1 MRIVNGHIDG
11 FGILPPQAL
20 PDLKPGLS
28 VFLGRNEAGKSTC
41 LDFFRAMLAGYPDGR
56 SREGKQRSGAPLNGG
71 AGGGSLLLETGLAG
85 LVRLTRKPGG
95 NGGQLALAD
104 AEGAPL
110 DAMVAERLFAGVTR
124 EVYRNV
130 YGFSLDELQSFQ
142 SLNAEG
148 VRNALYGASFGM
160 GVRPPGEALK
170 QLDGQLADLFKNGGQ
185 KPLINQLLARL
196 KQVRDTLRNHESDA
210 ATYQR
215 TAERLALLESDLTDL
230 RQRRSTVEDNVAR
243 LARRI
248 TAWQH
253 WEESVR
259 LEGQLDALAPVVTVF
274 PVDGV
279 RRLEELLERAEE
291 RALTESTLRTR
302 LQRLDDTL
310 EGLRPDTALLAALP
324 DIDTLTERKAS
335 CRNAMGA
342 LPGLAADLTHTRE
355 MLATRLAAL
364 GPDWT
369 VERTRALDRSLFAR
383 ERIAGHEKALL
394 DTASDEQR
402 AADDVT
408 RCQREH
414 DSTAQDVALAQTAL
428 DALPAAK
435 VTPLTPEA
443 VERLAGRLDRASG
456 ALDDLPEARHALV
469 SAREATR
476 NALKGLLPATGTRQ
490 QHGDEAAYA
499 PAHESAT
506 ADTVADRQ
514 NANRQQADH
523 QDGQA
528 AQSAARLAIRLLD
541 AREGLL
547 ALDLAMTTS
556 RDTAEAARRDTV
568 QTTANLTTANE
579 RQGEAYHRACT
590 AYAALTREVFGN
602 APSSH
607 GSCIAAT
614 DAMPDGLAHGNGH
627 AISDGMTQDDG
638 TCGHVT
644 PGHLATGQHAQ
655 CLPDLAPLASAI
667 ETRTAALRRL
677 SRAAADLRSE
687 RNALE
692 GIEER
697 LAAHDAATP
706 SGRGSATLAGLG
718 AVLCICGVGLLTA
731 LLPAMTAVSAMASL
745 LTLVGGTTVASPLGT
760 ALVIAGL
767 GIAAATWPRK
777 APGLAAHTAEATRLA
792 TRRDTLHV
800 TCTRLADEVGAL
812 TAQAG
817 AEDTDDAALE
827 RVAARIERWRDAL
840 AALRRHI
847 EECETRSSETR
858 RAAML
863 HDTTRQHADEATRR
877 HAEACDSLE
886 AALAAIDSRLQ
897 LQPVPPLMERA
908 VTLRALTDR
917 ETDAARTV
925 ATLEGHVAALATEA
939 ATVPDL
945 TALSL
950 PEGAALAEMVRSYLA
965 AQRDAARIWQE
976 RQRAEAALAAAR
988 HRLERCR
995 EAQTTAETGLREA
1008 AHRTATTQAAWRDLL
1023 EAQGLDASLTPATAR
1038 DALSIAEE
1046 CITLDDRAQR
1056 LLADIRQREAERD
1069 ALVVPLAAL
1078 CARLGRT
1085 PGTRAVAPAVP
1096 PASLSADGS
1105 DTAGRATASLSADAH
1120 PAATDMG
1127 NEIDWL
1133 ATLDALSRAAHEARA
1148 QHERRDRL
1156 LSERT
1161 ALTEEVE
1168 NAAKALAITRA
1179 AIEALLAE
1187 GDARDTE
1194 TFRHRAAAWQTR
1206 NDLQRQLAERHNALA
1221 IAAGD
1226 EPLEALRAALAAT
1239 DLATLEEDIATQRT
1253 EREHLRAR
1261 ESESMD
1267 EAATLRASLNALATA
1282 DTLAA
1287 LRRQEASLLE
1297 SIRQNGLVWARYALA
1312 RHFLVNAK
1320 RRFEQE
1326 RQPQVIRDASAIFAT
1341 ITDGAWT
1348 GIAASLEDNNLH
1360 VVPPHGE
1367 AIAPESLSRGTQ
1379 EQLYLA
1385 LRLAYIRNHATH
1397 AEPLPVVMDDILVNF
1412 DPARAART
1420 ARALAT
1426 LARGD
1431 ATGTGHQILFFTCHP
1446 HTVSLLLDT
1455 VPEAQSFIVESG
1467 RMAPA

>member
-20 PDLKPGLS
+20 PDLTPGLS

-85 LVRLTRKPGG
+85 RVRLTRKPGG
-95 NGGQLALAD
+95 NGGQLSLAD

-110 DAMVAERLFAGVTR
+110 DAMLAERLFAGVTR

-185 KPLINQLLARL
+185 KPVINQLLARL

-215 TAERLALLESDLTDL
+215 TAERLALLETELADL
-230 RQRRSTVEDNVAR
+230 RQRRSSIEDDTAR

-259 LEGQLDALAPVVTVF
+259 LEGQLDALSPVVTAF
-274 PVDGV
+274 PADGV
-279 RRLEELLERAEE
+279 RRLEELLERSEE
-291 RALTESTLRTR
+291 RALTETNLRTR
-302 LQRLDDTL
+302 QQRLDEAL
-310 EGLRPDTALLAALP
+310 EGLRPDTALLAVLP

-342 LPGLAADLTHTRE
+342 LPGLAADLAHARE

-369 VERTRALDRSLFAR
+369 VERARALDRSLFAR

-394 DTASDEQR
+394 DAASDEQR
-402 AADDVT
+402 AADELA

-428 DALPAAK
+428 DAMPAAK
-435 VTPLTPEA
+435 VTPLSPEA
-443 VERLAGRLDRASG
+443 AERLATRLDRAAG
-456 ALDDLPEARHALV
+456 ALGDLPQARHALS

-476 NALKGLLPATGTRQ
+476 DALKGLLPAAFTTP
-490 QHGDEAAYA
+490 HHDGDAAD
-499 PAHESAT
+499 AT
-506 ADTVADRQ
+506 AMASGTTDGAVDRPDAQ
-514 NANRQQADH
+514 VTQ
-523 QDGQA
+523 GA
-528 AQSAARLAIRLLD
+528 ALGAAPGATQLAAWLLN
-541 AREGLL
+541 AREDLL
-547 ALDLAMTTS
+547 TLDHAVSTS
-556 RDTAEAARRDTV
+556 RDAAEAARREAV
-568 QTTANLTTANE
+568 QTTTDLATARE
-579 RQGEAYHRACT
+579 RLGEAQRRAI
-590 AYAALTREVFGN
+590 AAHDALTCEVFGN
-602 APSSH
+602 APPHH
-607 GSCIAAT
+607 GSAGAT
-614 DAMPDGLAHGNGH
+614 GDATGDALPGGLTHGNAHDVSGR
-627 AISDGMTQDDG
+627 MTSNVGNSAQDTSG
-638 TCGHVT
+638 LRTSGQRASR
-644 PGHLATGQHAQ
+644 LADIT
-655 CLPDLAPLASAI
+655 PLASAI
-667 ETRTAALRRL
+667 ETRAAALRRL
-677 SRAAADLRSE
+677 SRVAADLRTE
-687 RNALE
+687 RNTLD

-697 LAAHDAATP
+697 LAAHNAATP
-706 SGRGSATLAGLG
+706 AGRGNSTLAGLG
-718 AVLCICGVGLLTA
+718 AALCVCGVGLLAT
-731 LLPAMTAVSAMASL
+731 LLPAVAALPATASL
-745 LTLVGGTTVASPLGT
+745 LALLGGITVASPLGT
-760 ALVIAGL
+760 ALAVAGL
-767 GIAAATWPRK
+767 GVTAATWPRK
-777 APGLAAHTAEATRLA
+777 APGLAAHTAETTRLA
-792 TRRDTLHV
+792 ARRDTLHT
-800 TCTRLADEVGAL
+800 TCARLTDEVGVL
-812 TAQAG
+812 TAQVG
-817 AEDTDDAALE
+817 AEGADDAALE
-827 RVAARIERWRDAL
+827 RAAARIERWRDAL
-840 AALRRHI
+840 ATLRRHL
-847 EECETRSSETR
+847 EECETCSSETNR
-858 RAAML
+858 VAMRD
-863 HDTTRQHADEATRR
+863 DTARQHAEEATRH
-877 HAEACDSLE
+877 HAKACAALE
-886 AALAAIDSRLQ
+886 AALAAIAPGLQ
-897 LQPVPPLMERA
+897 LQAVPPLMERA
-908 VTLRALTDR
+908 ATLRALTDR
-917 ETDAARTV
+917 EADAARTV
-925 ATLEGHVAALATEA
+925 AALEAHVAALATEA

-945 TALSL
+945 ATLSL

-965 AQRDAARIWQE
+965 AQRDAARLWQE
-976 RQRAEAALAAAR
+976 RRQAEAALATAR
-988 HRLERCR
+988 QRLERCR
-995 EAQTTAETGLREA
+995 AAQTAAEKVLREA
-1008 AHRTATTQAAWRDLL
+1008 AHRTASTQDAWRDLL
-1023 EAQGLDASLTPATAR
+1023 AAQGLDASLTPATAR

-1046 CITLDDRAQR
+1046 CITLDDRGQR
-1056 LLADIRQREAERD
+1056 LLADIRQRETERD

-1085 PGTRAVAPAVP
+1085 PGTLTAALAAGEGGTAGQHA
-1096 PASLSADGS
+1096 PASLP
-1105 DTAGRATASLSADAH
+1105 TAARPSE
-1120 PAATDMG
+1120 TDMG
-1127 NEIDWL
+1127 TAIDWL
-1133 ATLDALSRAAHEARA
+1133 ATLDALSRAAHEAHA
-1148 QHERRDRL
+1148 QQERRDRL
-1156 LSERT
+1156 LNERAVLVEELESATT
-1161 ALTEEVE
+1161 ALTT
-1168 NAAKALAITRA
+1168 TRA

-1187 GDARDTE
+1187 GAARDTE
-1194 TFRHRAAAWQTR
+1194 TFRHRAAAWETR

-1221 IAAGD
+1221 VAAGD
-1226 EPLEALRAALAAT
+1226 EPLEALRTALAAT
-1239 DLATLEEDIATQRT
+1239 DLATLEEDIATLRA

-1267 EAATLRASLNALATA
+1267 EAATLRASMNALATA

-1297 SIRQNGLVWARYALA
+1297 TIRQNGLVWARHALA

-1348 GIAASLEDNNLH
+1348 GIAASLEDNSLH
-1360 VVPPHGE
+1360 VTPPHGE
-1367 AIAPESLSRGTQ
+1367 AIAPEALSRGTQ

-1385 LRLAYIRNHATH
+1385 LRLAYIRSHAAH

-1431 ATGTGHQILFFTCHP
+1431 ATGPGHQILFFTCHP

-1455 VPEAQSFIVESG
+1455 VPEAQSFTVESG